1 NRPPTQ
7 GPPTTPGGQQVNPN
21 TTSTPVPTPP
31 ELVKV
36 VIAVQSLP
44 RGFRITQDSVALRDW
59 PKDIA
64 PANAISDP
72 AEVIGK
78 ITRTDVFVEEPI
90 LASMIVDEL
99 GTNGLESLAHVGS
112 DAAAVIPG
120 NQVMVSLPMDRITGD
135 A

>member
-1 NRPPTQ
+1 TLTEEFMRRLLIPILILVILVVVVVAFLSLSSRPS
-7 GPPTTPGGQQVNPN
+7 GPPSTTPGAQPID

-31 ELVKV
+31 QLVPV

-44 RGFRITQDSVALRDW
+44 RGFRITPDSVALRDW

-78 ITRTDVFVEEPI
+78 ITRTDV
-90 LASMIVDEL
+90 
-99 GTNGLESLAHVGS
+99 
-112 DAAAVIPG
+112 
-120 NQVMVSLPMDRITGD
+120 
-135 A
+135 